1 MAWKA
6 QRKVNILKAS
16 QLVFPKVLT
25 GIIPFEN
32 DGLFDLY
39 SESIFFKQPFLCERD
54 KVWAKFD
61 MTFSSR
67 CCCCCC
73 YSIKQNLVFAN
84 FIREN
89 ILIFLVPSQ

>member
-16 QLVFPKVLT
+16 QLVFPKVFT

-39 SESIFFKQPFLCERD
+39 SESIFFKQPYL
-54 KVWAKFD
+54 
-61 MTFSSR
+61 
-67 CCCCCC
+67 
-73 YSIKQNLVFAN
+73 
-84 FIREN
+84 
-89 ILIFLVPSQ
+89 